1 MLLALNSGR
10 GGDMKGPATKPSSIH
25 PARTF
30 VKAGPWALAELAF
43 LMRPPLNWLAWKD
56 GAPVVRFLMVVSAS
70 SLWWMVNW
78 FLAFDASFLRTGMLI
93 LVAGLVGSFLEG
105 KSDQMDSGAF
115 FEKIHR
121 VPFCCFFWAWGVWG
135 GPKLNG
141 FLAQPSPM
149 DQLSGRPSRHLV
161 TVQPEDLK
169 KTIFCC
175 YHVEWCEK
183 IKVFADCK
191 FYLGA

>member
-1 MLLALNSGR
+1 
-10 GGDMKGPATKPSSIH
+10 MKGPATKPSSIH
-25 PARTF
+25 LARTF
-30 VKAGPWALAELAF
+30 VTAGLWALAELAF

-56 GAPVVRFLMVVSAS
+56 GAPVVRFLIFVSAS

-121 VPFCCFFWAWGVWG
+121 VPFCCFFWAWGV
-135 GPKLNG
+135 
-141 FLAQPSPM
+141 
-149 DQLSGRPSRHLV
+149 
-161 TVQPEDLK
+161 
-169 KTIFCC
+169 
-175 YHVEWCEK
+175 
-183 IKVFADCK
+183 
-191 FYLGA
+191 